1 MMKNFIILIVSIFAF
16 TSCSNDDDEITH
28 SHFIGEWN
36 LVRTTGQFEGS
47 ESTGAEME
55 WQESY
60 TLRADGTFTK
70 TRLRD
75 NETSV
80 TGGTYTVHNDGDWH
94 PGIAHISMVYEAP
107 NNLIATCYSDKLQE
121 ELYFET
127 DELMVSTWKQCDGLG
142 LEYAKKEN

>member
-1 MMKNFIILIVSIFAF
+1 MKVFLTLIVSILVF
-16 TSCSNDDDEITH
+16 TSCNKDDDEITD
-28 SHFIGEWN
+28 SNFIGEWD

-47 ESTGAEME
+47 ERKGAEME

-70 TRLRD
+70 ERVRD

-80 TGGTYTVHNDGDWH
+80 AEGTYMVHHEGDWQ
-94 PGIAHISMVYEAP
+94 PGIAHISMVYEFE
-107 NNLIATCYSDKLQE
+107 NNIIATCYSDKLQE

-127 DELMVSTWKQCDGLG
+127 DELMISTWKQCDGLG
-142 LEYAKKEN
+142 LEYIKKEN